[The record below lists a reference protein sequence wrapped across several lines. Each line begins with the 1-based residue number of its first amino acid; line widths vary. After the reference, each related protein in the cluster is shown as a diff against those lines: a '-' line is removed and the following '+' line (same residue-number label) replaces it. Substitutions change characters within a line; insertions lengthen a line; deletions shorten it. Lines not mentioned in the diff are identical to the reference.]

1 VIDQKTGGI
10 VIPQR
15 VEEEG
20 RMKKV
25 LVSFMAMSLVLFA
38 MAANVS
44 ADWYEPYC
52 PSCQTE
58 FWDTKTD
65 SNWFNTLGES
75 KTWTFNLDTDALTPG
90 GANIDPGD
98 IINKAALRIKFTD
111 DNDPSNAPFEYAK
124 LILDGSTYYS
134 DFEVDEGWLSNINVV
149 TKFSPSDHILAVTIT
164 QNSGDFGVDK
174 LEIHGCYTAV
184 PEPMSLM
191 LLGLGL
197 LGIGVARRKN

>member
-1 VIDQKTGGI
+1 MICSSIDWPFSCYTKSKRDRPKNRGHRDPSKGRGG
-10 VIPQR
+10 R
-15 VEEEG
+15 KDEESISIFYGDE
-20 RMKKV
+20 
-25 LVSFMAMSLVLFA
+25 
-38 MAANVS
+38 
-44 ADWYEPYC
+44 
-52 PSCQTE
+52 
-58 FWDTKTD
+58 
-65 SNWFNTLGES
+65 LGES